1 MLPGTFACKSLCGH
15 SFSFSWMGFWRGILS
30 FMVSVRNRQLFS
42 KWLHHFSFPPAMFE
56 GSNFSKASL
65 CVGVSG
71 SNVSNSMQPHGLQSP
86 CLLGPWNSLG
96 KNTGVGSHCHLQDL
110 PDPQIQPRSL
120 ALQADSLPSEPLGKS
135 HSLFGFWIFFFN
147 CSYPSR
153 HVCIFLSD
161 WWCWA
166 FYPVLVGHL

>member
-1 MLPGTFACKSLCGH
+1 
-15 SFSFSWMGFWRGILS
+15 
-30 FMVSVRNRQLFS
+30 
-42 KWLHHFSFPPAMFE
+42 MFE

-120 ALQADSLPSEPLGKS
+120 ALQADSLPSEPLEKS
-135 HSLFGFWIFFFN
+135 HSLFGFWIFFFLIVAILVGMFVFSSVTDDVEHFIL
-147 CSYPSR
+147 CLLAIYSYALEECLIKFF
-153 HVCIFLSD
+153 V
-161 WWCWA
+161 
-166 FYPVLVGHL
+166 YVLVGLFAFLLLF